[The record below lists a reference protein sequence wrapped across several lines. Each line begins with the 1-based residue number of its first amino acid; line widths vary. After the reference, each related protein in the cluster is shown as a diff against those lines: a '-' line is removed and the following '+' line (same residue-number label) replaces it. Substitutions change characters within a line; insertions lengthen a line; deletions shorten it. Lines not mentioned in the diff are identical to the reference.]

1 MMPRSRGF
9 ATALA
14 VVVAG
19 AVGAGAA
26 LGIASALGDLNSK
39 TVVTQNT
46 ETPASLQQVASTS
59 GNALT
64 IPEIYERTAPGVV
77 QVTST
82 KIVKAQQVNPFFRTP
97 SQKVQAL
104 GSGFVIDKQGDIVTN
119 YHVIQGATSIEVLF
133 SNNITAKATIIGSDI
148 STDLAVLRVKVSPG
162 ALTPL
167 AFGDSAALE
176 IGDQVVA
183 IGNPFGLDRTVTS
196 GIVSAIYN
204 PGEGTNATQTNYP
217 VFSLNGVEI
226 PAIQT
231 DAAINHGNS
240 GGPLINSQGQVIGV
254 NSQIETGGTS
264 QGNVGIGFAIQS
276 DTVKQIVAQLLKT
289 GKATHAQIGIQ
300 VQGLTPELASLYR
313 LPVKEGVLVE
323 VVRPGTGAAKAG
335 LKAGTHKVIVAGQ
348 PYTIGGDII
357 VKVDGVSLGSSVGK
371 LLGIVAAHKP
381 GDKLMLEIYR
391 GNTKMTVTVTLGNR

>member
-1 MMPRSRGF
+1 MMPRSRGI

-14 VVVAG
+14 VAVAG

-39 TVVTQNT
+39 TVVAQNT
-46 ETPASLQQVASTS
+46 EAPASLQQVASTS
-59 GNALT
+59 GKALT

-82 KIVKAQQVNPFFRTP
+82 QIVKAQQVNPFFRTTP
-97 SQKVQAL
+97 QKIRAL

-133 SNNITAKATIIGSDI
+133 SNNVATKATVVGTDI
-148 STDLAVLRVKVSPG
+148 TTDLAVLRVKVSPS

-167 AFGDSAALE
+167 SFGDSTVME
-176 IGDQVVA
+176 VGDSVVA

-204 PGEGTNATQTNYP
+204 PGEGTTATQANYP
-217 VFSLNGVEI
+217 LLSQNRVEI

-240 GGPLINSQGQVIGV
+240 GGPLINSLGQVIGV
-254 NSQIETGGTS
+254 NSQIETGGGTS

-276 DTVKQIVAQLLKT
+276 DTVKQIAAQILKT
-289 GKATHAQIGIQ
+289 GKATHAQIGVG
-300 VQGLTPELASLYR
+300 VQGVTPALASLYR
-313 LPVKEGVLVE
+313 LPVKQGILVE
-323 VVRPGTGAAKAG
+323 SVKAGAAKAG
-335 LKAGTHKVIVAGQ
+335 LKAGTHKVSVAGQ
-348 PYTIGGDII
+348 NFIVGGDII
-357 VKVDGVSLGSSVGK
+357 VKANGVSLGSSVSK
-371 LLGIVAAHKP
+371 LLNIVAEHKP
-381 GDKLMLEIYR
+381 GDKLSLEIYR
-391 GNTKMTVTVTLGNR
+391 GNTKMAVTVTLSSR

>member
-1 MMPRSRGF
+1 MMPRSRGI

-14 VVVAG
+14 VAVAG

-39 TVVTQNT
+39 TVVAQNT
-46 ETPASLQQVASTS
+46 EAPASLQQVASTS
-59 GNALT
+59 GKALT
-64 IPEIYERTAPGVV
+64 IPEIYARTAPGVV

-82 KIVKAQQVNPFFRTP
+82 QIVKAQQVNPFFRTTP
-97 SQKVQAL
+97 QKIRAL

-133 SNNITAKATIIGSDI
+133 SNNVATKATVVGTDI
-148 STDLAVLRVKVSPG
+148 TTDLAVLRVKVSPS

-167 AFGDSAALE
+167 SFGDSTVME
-176 IGDQVVA
+176 VGDSVVA

-204 PGEGTNATQTNYP
+204 PGEGTTATQANYP
-217 VFSLNGVEI
+217 LLSQNRVEI

-240 GGPLINSQGQVIGV
+240 GGPLINSLGQVIGV
-254 NSQIETGGTS
+254 NSQIETGGGTS

-276 DTVKQIVAQLLKT
+276 DTVKQIAAQILKT
-289 GKATHAQIGIQ
+289 GKATHAQIGVG
-300 VQGLTPELASLYR
+300 VQGVTPALASLYR
-313 LPVKEGVLVE
+313 LPVKQGILVE
-323 VVRPGTGAAKAG
+323 SVKAGAAKAG
-335 LKAGTHKVIVAGQ
+335 LKAGTHKVSVAGQ
-348 PYTIGGDII
+348 NFIVGGDII
-357 VKVDGVSLGSSVGK
+357 VKANGVSLGSSVSK
-371 LLGIVAAHKP
+371 LLNIVAEHKP
-381 GDKLMLEIYR
+381 GDKLSLEIYR
-391 GNTKMTVTVTLGNR
+391 GNTKMAVTVTLSSR